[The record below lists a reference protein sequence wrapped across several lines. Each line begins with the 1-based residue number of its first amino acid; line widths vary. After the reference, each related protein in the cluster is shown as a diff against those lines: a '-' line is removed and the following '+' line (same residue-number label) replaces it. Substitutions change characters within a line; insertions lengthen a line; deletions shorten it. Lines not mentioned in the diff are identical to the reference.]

1 MRIYARLLLATLAV
15 KAVAAYVDE
24 QNDAIVIEAARPST
38 RGGRQFWG
46 MYPGFGGG
54 MSMYPGIQYPGI
66 QVAFGMPQQQVQ
78 RTPSPMGSY
87 PSYPASTQPLSP
99 LAQAL
104 CMLPTGG
111 MGWCSRYVQPG
122 AGKQG
127 LGGYPGNYPGG
138 LGGYP
143 GGYPVGSYP
152 GGYPGGSYP
161 GFGFG
166 GGLGG
171 FQFPGNPG
179 AGLPG
184 APGQGAPFPGAG
196 TGFPVQGG
204 NQPGAGTGQPGAGSP
219 GSGGFDIQ
227 AVVAEEVEEEGDDD
241 NQWASEE
248 DQVIVVETEEEEIVV
263 PPPSPQ
269 APTCGRG
276 KYFPIRYAANGS
288 VAEEIERVKCDGDCK
303 RIVNGFDADEG
314 EWPWIAALLNNGRQ
328 FCGGSLID
336 NKHILTA
343 AHCVA
348 SMSRYEVANLR
359 IRLGDY
365 KIKTNGETEIWES
378 KAERVVRHKEF
389 SQNTLHKDVAII
401 TMEDEVPASLKHV
414 SPVCLPDH
422 HEQYTARTAT
432 VIGWGSLRENGAQ
445 PDTLQEMTVKIWD
458 NKECSETYGNAAP
471 GGIMDHML
479 CAGKQGK
486 DSCSGDSGGPMQIG
500 TGNVWSQIGIVSWG
514 IGCGKSFYPGV
525 YTRVTEVKDWI
536 DRITKEY

>member
-1 MRIYARLLLATLAV
+1 M
-15 KAVAAYVDE
+15 
-24 QNDAIVIEAARPST
+24 
-38 RGGRQFWG
+38 GG

-54 MSMYPGIQYPGI
+54 MSMYPGV

-78 RTPSPMGSY
+78 RTPASTGLPFG
-87 PSYPASTQPLSP
+87 SYPASTAPLSP

-104 CMLPTGG
+104 CMLPSGG
-111 MGWCSRYVQPG
+111 LGWCSRYGQPG
-122 AGKQG
+122 AGKQW
-127 LGGYPGNYPGG
+127 L
-138 LGGYP
+138 
-143 GGYPVGSYP
+143 P
-152 GGYPGGSYP
+152 GGYPGGIAGFPGGQP
-161 GFGFG
+161 GFP
-166 GGLGG
+166 
-171 FQFPGNPG
+171 FPGGQGGQPG
-179 AGLPG
+179 RFPG
-184 APGQGAPFPGAG
+184 APGGQPGLFPGAPG
-196 TGFPVQGG
+196 GQQGLFPGAPGG
-204 NQPGAGTGQPGAGSP
+204 QPGLFPGAPGGQPGVPGAGAVQPGVPGAGAGQQP
-219 GSGGFDIQ
+219 GSGVSQQVPEDNDSQ
-227 AVVAEEVEEEGDDD
+227 A
-241 NQWASEE
+241 
-248 DQVIVVETEEEEIVV
+248 IVVDTDKEEEEVA
-263 PPPSPQ
+263 PPSTGSPS
-269 APTCGRG
+269 CGRG

-288 VAEEIERVKCDGDCK
+288 VAEEIDRVRCDGDCK
-303 RIVNGFDADEG
+303 RIVNGNNADEA

-336 NKHILTA
+336 DKHILTA

-365 KIKTNGETEIWES
+365 KIKQQGETEIWES

-401 TMEDEVPASLKHV
+401 TMEKRVPASLKHV
-414 SPVCLPDH
+414 SPVCLPSGH
-422 HEQYTARTAT
+422 QRFAARTAT
-432 VIGWGSLRENGAQ
+432 VIGWGSLRENGPQ

-458 NKECSETYGNAAP
+458 NKECSDTYGNAAP